1 MSTRPDVVVLGSE
14 IEGLVTAACLARA
27 GKRVVVLERRAT
39 PGGRHAREE
48 FHPGFRASGVWPG
61 CELARRSLLDG
72 LGLERHGL
80 TWCDEEPALLVPDPS
95 GCPLLYRRDPA
106 RHANE
111 LPPGEAERL
120 AALRAFLAKLAP
132 LAAGLLDEAPPAA
145 ARPSAQEL
153 LGLAG
158 KALRLRLLG
167 RAELFTLARVLPSSA
182 RDWMEEALGMEAAR
196 VALVAPALA
205 GTVLGPR
212 APGTSLF
219 VFLREAL
226 AGPEPA
232 GGPGALIDALVAL
245 CGALGVT
252 LRTEADVRRIH
263 VGPDGVRAVEL
274 AGGETIDTPRVASA
288 LAPARTLLE
297 LLPAGTLALSVER
310 AAQSFRTRGATAV
323 LRLALRSA
331 PVFAGRTDQPVEHA
345 VSARSLDEL
354 ERAADALKY
363 GVLPE
368 SPWVEV
374 RVPSRADPALA
385 PAGQAVAVVACHTVP
400 HVLAAGWNAAARA
413 RLEQALLAAFERIAP
428 GVGATVV
435 GRELLTP
442 VDIETRY
449 GAPGGHLHDGE
460 LALDQLWLQ
469 RPSLVL
475 SRYATPVP
483 GLFLCGAGAHP
494 GGPFL
499 GGAGTL
505 AARALVHA

>member
-1 MSTRPDVVVLGSE
+1 MSARPDVVVLGSE
-14 IEGLVTAACLARA
+14 IEALVAAACLARA
-27 GKRVVVLERRAT
+27 GKRVLVLERGAT
-39 PGGRHAREE
+39 PGGRHAHEE

-61 CELARRSLLDG
+61 CELARRERFDA

-80 TWCDEEPALLVPDPS
+80 AWRDDEPALLVPDPS

-106 RHANE
+106 GHASE

-120 AALRAFLAKLAP
+120 ARLRAFLVKLAP
-132 LAAGLLDEAPPAA
+132 LAAGLLDEPPPAA
-145 ARPSAQEL
+145 ARPSSQEL

-158 KALRLRLLG
+158 KALRLRMLG

-182 RDWMEEALGMEAAR
+182 RDWLEESLGMEAVR
-196 VALVAPALA
+196 VALAAPALA

-226 AGPEPA
+226 ARPEPV
-232 GGPGALIDALVAL
+232 GGPGALVAALLAL
-245 CGALGVT
+245 TRELGVE
-252 LRTEADVRRIH
+252 LRTRAEVRRIV
-263 VGPDGVRAVEL
+263 VGADGVRAVEL
-274 AGGETIDTPRVASA
+274 AGGETIETARVASA
-288 LAPARTLLE
+288 LPPGRTLLE
-297 LLPAGTLALSVER
+297 LLPPGTLSPSVER
-310 AAQSFRTRGATAV
+310 AAASFRARGATAV
-323 LRLALRSA
+323 LRLALDRP
-331 PVFAGRTDQPVEHA
+331 PVFAGRTSESVEHA

-363 GVLPE
+363 GVLPAA
-368 SPWVEV
+368 PWVEV
-374 RVPSRADPALA
+374 RIPSRADPALA
-385 PAGQAVAVVACHTVP
+385 PAGKAVAVVACHTVP
-400 HVLAAGWNAAARA
+400 HALAEGWSAAGRA
-413 RLEQALLAAFERIAP
+413 RLEQALLAAFEGIAP
-428 GVGATVV
+428 GVGSTVLA
-435 GRELLTP
+435 RELLTP
-442 VDIETRY
+442 VDIEARY

-475 SRYATPVP
+475 ARYATPVA
-483 GLFLCGAGAHP
+483 GLFLCGSGAHP

-505 AARALVHA
+505 AARALVRA